1 MARGFFHS
9 TTGDTMSD
17 LDATQGAD
25 GATSGA
31 AGATADAAPSSSEP
45 AFPTDAGGAPVGE
58 LGSAAPAGPADAGS
72 TQSAAIASAP
82 TDGTT
87 GAAAGADGAAAALE
101 GAAAEVLADAVNNAP
116 PAVEAAAVAF
126 VPMMVRVEQLAR
138 RAFES
143 GNTDEHNLMA
153 WLYQHVEALHRA
165 IVGAP
170 GLPLSDD
177 AKALI
182 DELKG
187 LL

>member
-1 MARGFFHS
+1 
-9 TTGDTMSD
+9 MSD

-25 GATSGA
+25 GATNVGV
-31 AGATADAAPSSSEP
+31 GATADAAPASTEP
-45 AFPTDAGGAPVGE
+45 LMPTAAGGAPVGE
-58 LGSAAPAGPADAGS
+58 LGSAAPVVGADAGS
-72 TQSAAIASAP
+72 TQSAATASAP

-101 GAAAEVLADAVNNAP
+101 GVAATVLDDAINNAP

-143 GNTDEHNLMA
+143 SNTDEYNLMA
-153 WLYQHVEALHRA
+153 WLHQHVEALHRA

-177 AKALI
+177 AKALV

>member
-1 MARGFFHS
+1 
-9 TTGDTMSD
+9 MSD
-17 LDATQGAD
+17 LNATQGAD
-25 GATSGA
+25 GATNGA
-31 AGATADAAPSSSEP
+31 AGATADGAPSSSEP
-45 AFPTDAGGAPVGE
+45 SFPTDAGGAPVGE
-58 LGSAAPAGPADAGS
+58 LGSAAPVVVADAGS
-72 TQSAAIASAP
+72 TQSAATASAP

-87 GAAAGADGAAAALE
+87 GAAAGADGVAAALE
-101 GAAAEVLADAVNNAP
+101 GDAARLLADAINNAP
-116 PAVEAAAVAF
+116 AAAEAAAVAF
-126 VPMMVRVEQLAR
+126 MPMMVRVEQLAR

-170 GLPLSDD
+170 GLPLSDEG
-177 AKALI
+177 KALV

>member
-1 MARGFFHS
+1 
-9 TTGDTMSD
+9 MSD
-17 LDATQGAD
+17 LNATQGAD
-25 GATSGA
+25 GATNAGV
-31 AGATADAAPSSSEP
+31 GATADAAPSSSEP

-72 TQSAAIASAP
+72 TQSAATASAP

-87 GAAAGADGAAAALE
+87 GAAVGADCAAATLE
-101 GAAAEVLADAVNNAP
+101 GAAAAVLADAINNAP
-116 PAVEAAAVAF
+116 PPGEAAAVAF
-126 VPMMVRVEQLAR
+126 VPLMVRVEQLGR

-143 GNTDEHNLMA
+143 GQTDEHNLMA
-153 WLYQHVEALHRA
+153 WLYQHIDALKRA
-165 IVGAP
+165 IAGAP

-177 AKALI
+177 GKALV

>member
-1 MARGFFHS
+1 
-9 TTGDTMSD
+9 MSD
-17 LDATQGAD
+17 LNATQGAD
-25 GATSGA
+25 GATNASD
-31 AGATADAAPSSSEP
+31 GATADAAPSSSEP

-58 LGSAAPAGPADAGS
+58 LGSAAPAGPADVGS
-72 TQSAAIASAP
+72 TQSATIANAP

-101 GAAAEVLADAVNNAP
+101 GDAITLLADAVNNAP

-126 VPMMVRVEQLAR
+126 VPLMVRVEQLGR

-143 GNTDEHNLMA
+143 GATDEHNLMA

-165 IVGAP
+165 IAGAP
-170 GLPLSDD
+170 SLPLSDD
-177 AKALI
+177 AKALV
-182 DELKG
+182 DDLKG

>member
-1 MARGFFHS
+1 
-9 TTGDTMSD
+9 MSD

-25 GATSGA
+25 GATNA
-31 AGATADAAPSSSEP
+31 AVGATSDAAPASTEP
-45 AFPTDAGGAPVGE
+45 LMPTDAGGAPVGE
-58 LGSAAPAGPADAGS
+58 FGSAAPVAGADAGS
-72 TQSAAIASAP
+72 TQSAATASAP

-101 GAAAEVLADAVNNAP
+101 GAAADVLADAINNAP

-126 VPMMVRVEQLAR
+126 VPMMVRIEQLGR
-138 RAFES
+138 RAFDA
-143 GNTDEHNLMA
+143 GQTDEHNLMA

-165 IVGAP
+165 LVGAP
-170 GLPLSDD
+170 GLPLSDE

-182 DELKG
+182 AELNG